1 MSRNSLFVLIVLIV
15 AAAGIGAYIY
25 HEQNKNTV
33 EITIGSEGV
42 KVKGP
47 SSP

>member
-1 MSRNSLFVLIVLIV
+1 MSRNTLILLIVVIV
-15 AAAGIGAYIY
+15 AAAGIGGYIY

-33 EITIGSEGV
+33 EITIGGQGV

-47 SSP
+47 SD